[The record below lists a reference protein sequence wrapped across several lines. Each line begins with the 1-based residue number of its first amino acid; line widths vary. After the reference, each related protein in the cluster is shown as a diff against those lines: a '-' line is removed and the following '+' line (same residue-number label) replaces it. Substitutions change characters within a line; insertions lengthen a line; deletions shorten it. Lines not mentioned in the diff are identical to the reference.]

1 MARLFGTFI
10 HEVIFC
16 PFLSSWNS
24 KTPALLNS
32 QDGKIYSEREVD
44 DKFKS
49 LNRVKPKKHT
59 EYPGLKELLQ

>member
-1 MARLFGTFI
+1 MKLYFVPSF
-10 HEVIFC
+10 
-16 PFLSSWNS
+16 SSWNS